1 MLVET
6 RKIEKNLVSKLN
18 CVYFA
23 AKKVSLPN
31 VDYMMRK
38 ERELEDQEEN
48 SSQQMYHDFSK
59 RLNDLINVYFRAEK
73 NGKYSHA
80 LS

>member
-1 MLVET
+1 MLFET
-6 RKIEKNLVSKLN
+6 RKIEKNLVAKLN
-18 CVYFA
+18 CMYFA
-23 AKKVSLPN
+23 ARKVSLPN

-38 ERELEDQEEN
+38 EKELEEQEEE
-48 SSQQMYHDFSK
+48 SSQQMYIDFSK

-73 NGKYSHA
+73 NGKYSPA